1 MLQMDMCVNNMDMKD
16 LNMETK
22 QDVIPSYVNQNSVIP
37 ETIIPVAVDNAA
49 GLIIKETETV
59 APLEEKE
66 IEVVQTSGT
75 VTEEE
80 LVIDASKSSAEV
92 LDEFSISMDAAAEK
106 AKNKKDNIFI
116 AIVFGI
122 IIVFI
127 IFLKVITLFIG
138 Y

>member
-16 LNMETK
+16 LNMETN

-59 APLEEKE
+59 APVEEKK

-75 VTEEE
+75 ATEEE